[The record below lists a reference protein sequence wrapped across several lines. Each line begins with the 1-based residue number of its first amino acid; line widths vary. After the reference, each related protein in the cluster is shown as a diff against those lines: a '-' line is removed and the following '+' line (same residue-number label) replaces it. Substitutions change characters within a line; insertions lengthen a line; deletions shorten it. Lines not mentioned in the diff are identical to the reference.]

1 MIEREKVVIVG
12 CQLPNVDDWT
22 YEQSMGELVELVD
35 TAQGDVVAR
44 LDQKRQQIDRRTFI
58 GKGKIEELAMLVEQF
73 EPDLLI
79 FNAELTP
86 AQSKNIRIALND
98 PDEMK
103 LIDRTQLI
111 LDIFASRAQSREGK
125 LQVELAQMNYLLP
138 RLIGQGTQL
147 SRLGGGIGTR
157 GPGETKLE
165 SDRRHIKRRIDEIT
179 KQLEGTVAHRDRYRE
194 RRKENRVFQVALV
207 GYTNAGKSTIFNR
220 LTDADT
226 YEQDELFATLDPLTR
241 ELELPRGGKVLI
253 TDTVGF
259 IRDLPTK
266 LVAAFRSTLE
276 EVVGADLILHVI
288 DASNPHYLNQIDT
301 TNAVLEELGASEVP
315 QLEVYNKKDRL
326 TTDFVGGPLLISA
339 IAPEDI
345 ETLTG
350 ALEDKIADI
359 LTKVHVILPV
369 TAFEHYHPAKEV
381 MYRLQENF
389 LEDGSVE
396 LVGYMREDTR
406 LYATLKQFEV

>member
-1 MIEREKVVIVG
+1 MQREKVIIVG
-12 CQLPNVDDWT
+12 CQLPTVDDWT

-35 TAQGDVVAR
+35 TARGEVVAR
-44 LDQKRQQIDRRTFI
+44 LDQKRQQVDRRTFI
-58 GKGKIEELAMLVEQF
+58 GKGKVEELAVLIEQF
-73 EPDLLI
+73 EPDIVI
-79 FNAELTP
+79 FNAELSP
-86 AQSKNIRIALND
+86 AQSKNIRISLND

-111 LDIFASRAQSREGK
+111 LDIFAGRAQSKEGK

-165 SDRRHIKRRIDEIT
+165 SDRRHIKRRIDEI
-179 KQLEGTVAHRDRYRE
+179 KKNLEGTVAHRDRYRE

-276 EVVGADLILHVI
+276 EVLGADLVLHVI
-288 DASNPHYLNQIDT
+288 DASNPHYMNQIDT
-301 TNAVLEELGASEVP
+301 TNSVLSELGASEVP
-315 QLEVYNKKDRL
+315 QLEVYNKKDRV
-326 TTDFVGGPLLISA
+326 TEDFVGGPLVISA
-339 IAPEDI
+339 LDSTDI
-345 ETLTG
+345 ETLIG
-350 ALEDKIADI
+350 AIEDKIADV
-359 LTKVHVILPV
+359 LTKVHVVLPV
-369 TAFEHYHPAKEV
+369 RSFEHYHPAKDS
-381 MYRLQENF
+381 MYRLEEKF
-389 LEDGSVE
+389 LDDGSVE

-406 LYATLKQFEV
+406 LYATLKPFEV

>member
-12 CQLPNVDDWT
+12 CQLPDTDDWT

-35 TAQGDVVAR
+35 TAQGEVVAR

-179 KQLEGTVAHRDRYRE
+179 KQLEGTVAHRGRYRE

-288 DASNPHYLNQIDT
+288 DVSNPHYLNQIDT

-326 TTDFVGGPLLISA
+326 TEDFVGGPLLISA
-339 IAPEDI
+339 IASEDI
-345 ETLTG
+345 VTLTG

-369 TAFEHYHPAKEV
+369 TAFEHYHPAKEA
-381 MYRLQENF
+381 MYRLEESF
-389 LEDGSVE
+389 LDDGSVE

>member
-12 CQLPNVDDWT
+12 CQLPSTDDWT

-35 TAQGDVVAR
+35 TAQGEVVAR

-179 KQLEGTVAHRDRYRE
+179 KQLEGTVAHRGRYRE

-288 DASNPHYLNQIDT
+288 DASNL
-301 TNAVLEELGASEVP
+301 
-315 QLEVYNKKDRL
+315 
-326 TTDFVGGPLLISA
+326 
-339 IAPEDI
+339 
-345 ETLTG
+345 
-350 ALEDKIADI
+350 
-359 LTKVHVILPV
+359 
-369 TAFEHYHPAKEV
+369 
-381 MYRLQENF
+381 
-389 LEDGSVE
+389 
-396 LVGYMREDTR
+396 
-406 LYATLKQFEV
+406 

>member
-1 MIEREKVVIVG
+1 MIEREKVIIVG

-35 TAQGDVVAR
+35 TAQGEVVAR

-179 KQLEGTVAHRDRYRE
+179 KQLEGTVAHRGRYRE

-288 DASNPHYLNQIDT
+288 DASNPHYMNQIDT
-301 TNAVLEELGASEVP
+301 TNAVLDELGASEVP

-326 TTDFVGGPLLISA
+326 TEDFVGGPLLISA

-350 ALEDKIADI
+350 ALEDKISDI

-369 TAFEHYHPAKEV
+369 TAFEHYHPAKEA
-381 MYRLQENF
+381 MYRLEENF
-389 LEDGSVE
+389 LDDGSVE

>member
-1 MIEREKVVIVG
+1 
-12 CQLPNVDDWT
+12 
-22 YEQSMGELVELVD
+22 
-35 TAQGDVVAR
+35 
-44 LDQKRQQIDRRTFI
+44 
-58 GKGKIEELAMLVEQF
+58 
-73 EPDLLI
+73 
-79 FNAELTP
+79 
-86 AQSKNIRIALND
+86 
-98 PDEMK
+98 MK

-301 TNAVLEELGASEVP
+301 TNAVLEELGASEVS

-326 TTDFVGGPLLISA
+326 TEDFVGGPLLISA
-339 IAPEDI
+339 IASEDI
-345 ETLTG
+345 EQLIG
-350 ALEDKIADI
+350 ALEDKISDI
-359 LTKVHVILPV
+359 LTKVHVVLPV
-369 TAFEHYHPAKEV
+369 TAFEHYHPAKEA
-381 MYRLQENF
+381 MYRLEENF
-389 LEDGSVE
+389 LDDGSVE